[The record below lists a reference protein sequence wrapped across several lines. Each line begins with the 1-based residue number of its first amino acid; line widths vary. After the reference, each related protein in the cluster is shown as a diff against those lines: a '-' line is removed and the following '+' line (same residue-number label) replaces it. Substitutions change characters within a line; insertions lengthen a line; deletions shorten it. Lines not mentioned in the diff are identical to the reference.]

1 MSGIYIHIP
10 YCRQAC
16 HYCDFHFSTSL
27 QNKTV
32 MIAALIREIEL
43 QASIYNKTLGKIKTL
58 YFGGGT
64 PSLLDK
70 NELGELISKVESCFD
85 LNDCEEITLE
95 ANPEDIDENEL
106 NSWFELGVNRL
117 SVGVQSFENKLL
129 KSTNRS
135 HDAIQAKKAIRL
147 INESQIENFTIDLM
161 FGIPGYST
169 DQWEKDLRIALEF
182 NVPHLSVYG
191 LTIEPKTV
199 FGNWHSKGIMEETTE
214 DEMMWLFRHTHQM
227 LVSSGYE
234 HYEVSNYA
242 LPNMQSKHNTAYW
255 QGKSYIGIG
264 PGAHSFDGL
273 ERRYNISNNNKY
285 IESLGSDKL
294 AHTIEY
300 LTSTDRINETIFTS
314 LRTIAGLDLGKLKE
328 QFGKDLLHDHAKK
341 IKSWEEMGLLEVRE
355 GYLRLTIDGMLLTDE
370 ISLKLLYS

>member
-1 MSGIYIHIP
+1 
-10 YCRQAC
+10 
-16 HYCDFHFSTSL
+16 
-27 QNKTV
+27 

-199 FGNWHSKGIMEETTE
+199 FGNWHSKGIMKETTE

-314 LRTIAGLDLGKLKE
+314 LRTTAGLDLGKLKE